1 MKNQNRLSEKILQ
14 RRPALKLRSKRAD
27 QWRRQAMLRGI
38 PEFIFRLMGSRRLPF
53 GLMKSDP
60 KHRHD

>member
-1 MKNQNRLSEKILQ
+1 MKNQNRLGDKFLQ
-14 RRPALKLRSKRAD
+14 RRSALELRSKRAD
-27 QWRRQAMLRGI
+27 HWRRQATLRGI
-38 PEFIFRLMGSRRLPF
+38 PEFIFRLIGSRRLPF